1 MLLSDVLQGVDVR
14 GVSGDLSGAVRSV
27 CYDSR
32 QCAPGSLFVA
42 VPGLKF
48 DGHRFIGEAI
58 SRGARFVVHER
69 EFMPPPDVTAVRVD
83 DCRRALGL
91 LGRNFFGDPSGSL
104 CLIGIVGTNGKTTI
118 TYLLESI
125 LEAAGDRPGI
135 LGTVNYRFG
144 SRVWPAP
151 NTTPESLE
159 MQRILRVMLD
169 AGATHVVGEIS
180 SHALDLKRADDC
192 DFDLGVFTNLSQD
205 HLDYHG
211 TMEAYFAAK
220 SRMFL
225 EILPGSRKG
234 RAIRAIM
241 NADDPWGRRLLAR
254 TAVMTLSYG
263 LETPADVSAR
273 NVILNL
279 DGIEA
284 EVRGPG
290 ISTTLRSS
298 LIGRFNLYNILA
310 AAAAAAALGI
320 PETAIRDGVERL
332 RNVPGRLEKVE
343 GGKDDP
349 RVFVD
354 YAHTEDALRRV
365 LENLAMFR
373 RGRIITVFGCGG
385 DRDRGKRPLMGRA
398 AVEGSSVAIITSD
411 NPRTEDPLEIIR
423 EIEAGVVGLQVRR
436 IRSGEL
442 DEAAGKT
449 GRPVYLVVPDR
460 KTAIEQAIRSSGPDD
475 IVLIAGKGHEDYQII
490 GESRTPFD
498 DRRVARAVL
507 SGGRNG
513 EEAR

>member
-1 MLLSDVLQGVDVR
+1 VLLSDVLQGVDVR
-14 GVSGDLSGAVRSV
+14 GVSGDLSGTVRSV

-32 QCAPGSLFVA
+32 QCTPGSLFVA

-48 DGHRFIGEAI
+48 DGHGFIGEAI
-58 SRGARFVVHER
+58 RRGAGFIVHER
-69 EFMPPPDVTAVRVD
+69 DFAPTPGVTAVRVA
-83 DCRRALGL
+83 DCRRTLGI

-104 CLIGIVGTNGKTTI
+104 CLIGITGTNGKTTV

-125 LEAAGDRPGI
+125 LEAAGGRPGI

-144 SRVWPAP
+144 ARVWPAP

-180 SHALDLKRADDC
+180 SHALDLKRVDDC
-192 DFDLGVFTNLSQD
+192 DFDLGIFTNLTQD

-220 SRMFL
+220 SRLFL
-225 EILPGSRKG
+225 EVLPASRKG
-234 RAIRAIM
+234 GAIRSVV

-254 TAVMTLSYG
+254 TAVKTLSYG

-273 NVILNL
+273 NVTLSL

-290 ISTTLRSS
+290 ISTTLRSP

-320 PETAIRDGVERL
+320 PEPAVQEGVERL
-332 RNVPGRLEKVE
+332 RNVPGRLEKVDAKP
-343 GGKDDP
+343 GDP

-373 RGRIITVFGCGG
+373 RGRIVTVFGCGG

-423 EIEAGVVGLQVRR
+423 EIEAGVVGLPVRR
-436 IRSGEL
+436 IRAGEFDETSGK
-442 DEAAGKT
+442 A
-449 GRPVYLVVPDR
+449 GRPAYFVVPDR
-460 KTAIEQAIRSSGPDD
+460 KAAIEQAIRSSGPDD

-490 GESRTPFD
+490 GEKKTPFD
-498 DRRVARAVL
+498 DRLVARYAL
-507 SGGRNG
+507 SARRDGEGR
-513 EEAR
+513 

>member
-1 MLLSDVLQGVDVR
+1 V
-14 GVSGDLSGAVRSV
+14 GDS
-27 CYDSR
+27 
-32 QCAPGSLFVA
+32 
-42 VPGLKF
+42 
-48 DGHRFIGEAI
+48 
-58 SRGARFVVHER
+58 
-69 EFMPPPDVTAVRVD
+69 
-83 DCRRALGL
+83 RRALGM
-91 LGRNFFGDPSGSL
+91 LGRNFFGDPSGAL
-104 CLIGIVGTNGKTTI
+104 CLIGIVGTNGKTTV
-118 TYLLESI
+118 TFLLESI
-125 LEAAGDRPGI
+125 LEAAGHRPGI

-159 MQRILRVMLD
+159 MQRILRVMHD

-225 EILPGSRKG
+225 EILTASRKG
-234 RAIRAIM
+234 RAVRAAV
-241 NADDPWGRRLLAR
+241 NADDPWGRKLLALSPVK
-254 TAVMTLSYG
+254 ALSYG

-273 NVILNL
+273 NVSLTVE
-279 DGIEA
+279 GIEA

-290 ISTTLRSS
+290 ISTILRSP

-310 AAAAAAALGI
+310 AAAASAALGI
-320 PETAIRDGVERL
+320 PEAAIRDGVERL
-332 RNVPGRLEKVE
+332 RNVPGRLEMVPAGE
-343 GGKDDP
+343 GSP

-365 LENLAMFR
+365 LENLAGFR
-373 RGRIITVFGCGG
+373 RGRIVTVFGCGG

-398 AVEGSSVAIITSD
+398 AVEGSNVAIITSD

-423 EIEAGVVGLQVRR
+423 EIEAGVVGLPIRR
-436 IRSGEL
+436 IKAADL
-442 DEAAGKT
+442 DGASGKT

-460 KTAIEQAIRSSGPDD
+460 KEAIGRAIRAAGPDD
-475 IVLIAGKGHEDYQII
+475 IVLVAGKGHEDYQII
-490 GESRTPFD
+490 GTERTPFD
-498 DRRVARAVL
+498 DRLVAREVL
-507 SGGRNG
+507 SGRRAG
-513 EEAR
+513 EDR

>member
-1 MLLSDVLQGVDVR
+1 
-14 GVSGDLSGAVRSV
+14 
-27 CYDSR
+27 
-32 QCAPGSLFVA
+32 
-42 VPGLKF
+42 
-48 DGHRFIGEAI
+48 
-58 SRGARFVVHER
+58 
-69 EFMPPPDVTAVRVD
+69 
-83 DCRRALGL
+83 
-91 LGRNFFGDPSGSL
+91 
-104 CLIGIVGTNGKTTI
+104 
-118 TYLLESI
+118 
-125 LEAAGDRPGI
+125 
-135 LGTVNYRFG
+135 
-144 SRVWPAP
+144 
-151 NTTPESLE
+151 
-159 MQRILRVMLD
+159 
-169 AGATHVVGEIS
+169 
-180 SHALDLKRADDC
+180 
-192 DFDLGVFTNLSQD
+192 
-205 HLDYHG
+205 
-211 TMEAYFAAK
+211 MEAYFAAK

-310 AAAAAAALGI
+310 AAAPPPALG
-320 PETAIRDGVERL
+320 
-332 RNVPGRLEKVE
+332 NPGDRHSGTGWSGSGSAGTPEKVE

-365 LENLAMFR
+365 LETWPCFAGDDHHGLRMR
-373 RGRIITVFGCGG
+373 G

-398 AVEGSSVAIITSD
+398 AVEGSSVAIITIAD
-411 NPRTEDPLEIIR
+411 NRGPRIPWR
-423 EIEAGVVGLQVRR
+423 YPGVEAGVVGLQVRR
-436 IRSGEL
+436 IRSGE
-442 DEAAGKT
+442 ARRGGGKT
-449 GRPVYLVVPDR
+449 GRPVYLVVP
-460 KTAIEQAIRSSGPDD
+460 IERRPSNRPSGRPVPTTSSSLPARGTR
-475 IVLIAGKGHEDYQII
+475 DYQIF